1 MALPEIEPIG
11 DDTLLEFCRF
21 LTEHL
26 SRERT
31 AEAWAEA
38 FRHDWGVDAPNHGFI
53 LRDAG
58 RIVGGIGAIYAQ
70 RSVRGK
76 QERFCNVTS
85 WCVLDKY
92 RPQSMRLAMA
102 LTSQPG
108 YHYSDLTPTEVV
120 SKTLQFLKFTPMN
133 ERQALWPNL
142 PFTLGPLGRATA
154 VADPLVIEQVLSP
167 EDVKI
172 YFDHRDLSWLSHL
185 ALGRPGDY
193 CHVVYKNDRLK
204 GLPGARVLAVSDP
217 ARFIRHRWVLGG
229 HLLLRRGLLYTR
241 IESRLLPRVP
251 TPSIE
256 LAGYRNK
263 VFRSDTLSEADISN
277 LYTEIVALDL

>member
-1 MALPEIEPIG
+1 
-11 DDTLLEFCRF
+11 
-21 LTEHL
+21 
-26 SRERT
+26 
-31 AEAWAEA
+31 
-38 FRHDWGVDAPNHGFI
+38 
-53 LRDAG
+53 
-58 RIVGGIGAIYAQ
+58 
-70 RSVRGK
+70 
-76 QERFCNVTS
+76 
-85 WCVLDKY
+85 
-92 RPQSMRLAMA
+92 MRLAMA

-154 VADPLVIEQVLSP
+154 VAGPSVIEQVLSP

-193 CHVVYKNDRLK
+193 CYVVYKKDRLK

-217 ARFIRHRWVLGG
+217 ERFIQYRWVLGG

-241 IESRLLPRVP
+241 IESRLLHRVP
-251 TPSIE
+251 TLGIE
-256 LAGYRNK
+256 LAGYRSK